1 MQQFSYLVSL
11 IRDDRDEDFVV
22 FHPYS
27 VFISVDA
34 GVEDM

>member
-11 IRDDRDEDFVV
+11 IRDEDFVV
-22 FHPYS
+22 FHSYS